1 MSRPDDDTKPESGT
15 DDARSGDSEES
26 RRDRD
31 QTRKNAERMIEQ
43 RHRGRPAVGAEDN

>member
-1 MSRPDDDTKPESGT
+1 MSRPDDDIKPEPGT

-26 RRDRD
+26 RRDRE

-43 RHRGRPAVGAEDN
+43 RYGGRPAVGAEDN